1 MHDYEEA
8 NATGDFSSF
17 FGRLVVGLEGESKG
31 RTTRIVLKDTRLPGT
46 LAVSRSG
53 VLDLGATASAVG
65 SLALSDGAT
74 LNVGGGALTVTDSFA
89 MAGRI
94 TVSGSL
100 ADFANVV
107 EPTVDLLTLPPASTA
122 PTLARTTLAGRA
134 SSTA

>member
-17 FGRLVVGLEGESKG
+17 FGRLGVGLDNESKG

-46 LAVSRSG
+46 LAVYRSG

-65 SLALSDGAT
+65 SLELSDGAT
-74 LNVGGGALTVTDSFA
+74 INVGGGALTVTDSFA

-94 TVSGSL
+94 TVSL

>member
-31 RTTRIVLKDTRLPGT
+31 RTTRIVLKDMRLPGT

-94 TVSGSL
+94 TVSL

-107 EPTVDLLTLPPASTA
+107 EPTVDLLTLPAASTA

>member
-53 VLDLGATASAVG
+53 VLDLGAT
-65 SLALSDGAT
+65 

-107 EPTVDLLTLPPASTA
+107 EPTVDLLTLPAASTA
-122 PTLARTTLAGRA
+122 PTLARTTPAGRA

>member
-31 RTTRIVLKDTRLPGT
+31 RTTRIVLKDMRLPGT

-53 VLDLGATASAVG
+53 VLDLGATASAVA

-74 LNVGGGALTVTDSFA
+74 INVGGGALTVTDSFA

-94 TVSGSL
+94 TVSL

-107 EPTVDLLTLPPASTA
+107 EPTVDLLTLPAASTA
-122 PTLARTTLAGRA
+122 PTLARTTPAGRA

>member
-31 RTTRIVLKDTRLPGT
+31 RTTRIVLKDMRLPGT

-94 TVSGSL
+94 TVSL

-107 EPTVDLLTLPPASTA
+107 EPTVDLLTLPAASTA
-122 PTLARTTLAGRA
+122 PTLARTTPAGRA

>member
-1 MHDYEEA
+1 M
-8 NATGDFSSF
+8 
-17 FGRLVVGLEGESKG
+17 
-31 RTTRIVLKDTRLPGT
+31 RLPGT

-94 TVSGSL
+94 TVSL

-107 EPTVDLLTLPPASTA
+107 EPTVDLLTLPAASTA

>member
-31 RTTRIVLKDTRLPGT
+31 RTTRIVLKDMRLPGT

-74 LNVGGGALTVTDSFA
+74 INVGGGALTVTDSFA

-94 TVSGSL
+94 TVSL